1 MLRPTDQTDPDA
13 PPPDELNPLV
23 NPLLSQHMGRW
34 AEVYFKSPPEKR
46 DEAVQNLLR
55 ELRGETP
62 VVHDKNSESAALV
75 RTSVPDLETSAALTA
90 ERDVIC
96 AHCGHVNAP
105 SQRFCGMCGVS
116 LGLSAEERAFVPNE
130 SPHYDVPA
138 PSVTTG
144 GDMET
149 QSESSHYFLDERPH
163 PTYSDDDRPMF
174 ESVGPSFS
182 YGYRVVIGL
191 VLAIAIGALAYN
203 AWRGNQNNMD
213 ATQASSQAPPV
224 ADQPAPPAA
233 KSDSANQASASAE
246 DNATPKKNEP
256 VPAVAKNEAP
266 APVPAAKPAAP
277 APVTTASAKNVA
289 EPAPR
294 KTAARATDRS
304 ATRPETAATQ
314 AKPTSGAEELEMA
327 ERYLNTAPGQRR
339 DPAQAAQ
346 WLWKSVAKQN
356 PQATVLLADLY
367 LRGDGIQKNCDQA
380 RVLLDAAARKGQT
393 GASQR
398 LRNMQ
403 AFGCQ

>member
-13 PPPDELNPLV
+13 PPRDELNPLV
-23 NPLLSQHMGRW
+23 NPLLAQHMGRW

-46 DEAVQNLLR
+46 EEAVQNLLR
-55 ELRGETP
+55 ELRGEAAEKEKGP
-62 VVHDKNSESAALV
+62 ESSALV
-75 RTSVPDLETSAALTA
+75 RTSLPEIQTSPAATREQA
-90 ERDVIC
+90 AFCSE
-96 AHCGHVNAP
+96 CGHVNPP
-105 SQRFCGMCGVS
+105 SQRFCGMCGVPLTNS
-116 LGLSAEERAFVPNE
+116 VSSEEHPYAPNE
-130 SPHYDVPA
+130 APQYVPA
-138 PSVTTG
+138 PSVRN
-144 GDMET
+144 GDAMES
-149 QSESSHYFLDERPH
+149 QSESSHYFLDEQPH
-163 PTYSDDDRPMF
+163 QSYSDDERPMF

-203 AWRGNQNNMD
+203 AWRGSQNNTD
-213 ATQASSQAPPV
+213 ASQSASQAPPS

-233 KSDSANQASASAE
+233 KSDSPGKAASSTEGNTAPS
-246 DNATPKKNEP
+246 KNEAAAP
-256 VPAVAKNEAP
+256 VAKNDAASP
-266 APVPAAKPAAP
+266 APAAKSPAP
-277 APVTTASAKNVA
+277 APVTTASHKAIA

-294 KTAARATDRS
+294 KAAPHAVAS
-304 ATRPETAATQ
+304 SVGEPETPAAAVKATG
-314 AKPTSGAEELEMA
+314 GAEELAMA
-327 ERYLNTAPGQRR
+327 ERYLNAGPGQQR